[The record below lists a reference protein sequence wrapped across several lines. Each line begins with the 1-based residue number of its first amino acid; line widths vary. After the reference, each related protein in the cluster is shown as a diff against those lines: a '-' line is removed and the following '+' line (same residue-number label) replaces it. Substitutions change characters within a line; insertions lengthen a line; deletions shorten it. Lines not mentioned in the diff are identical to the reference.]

1 MRYASVLLLF
11 FVYVYGFAQNDKYAE
26 MSESARNHAL
36 LKLNKKVIMETGP
49 AYYRTDSL
57 PKIEG
62 PFVFDAKAVVVG
74 RIPEDF
80 GRKYYTITINYD
92 RKKERLEYHCA
103 TKVHIWADTG
113 APIDIF
119 FGCGVGYNFLH
130 DSYQDWGKKK
140 YPQMQYQSY
149 YTAPELMKRIQKNL
163 VEKAPSQTDGKSLI
177 SIGKR
182 LAIERN

>member
-1 MRYASVLLLF
+1 MRYAPIIIFCLVC
-11 FVYVYGFAQNDKYAE
+11 VCGFAQNDKFAE

-49 AYYRTDSL
+49 AYYRNDSL

-62 PFVFDAKAVVVG
+62 PFVFDTKVAVVG
-74 RIPEDF
+74 RIPEDL
-80 GRKYYTITINYD
+80 GRKYYTVTINCD
-92 RKKERLEYHCA
+92 RKKERLEYYYA

-113 APIDIF
+113 EPIDIF

-149 YTAPELMKRIQKNL
+149 YTDPDLMKKIQKNPGR
-163 VEKAPSQTDGKSLI
+163 KGTFPD
-177 SIGKR
+177 
-182 LAIERN
+182 